1 MNKKIPVIKAIIG
14 NLTYY
19 TGVLSFEDISKY
31 VNPINDEL
39 YKSKSLSDAIQRS
52 ITDNYLSIKEYILNQ
67 EERFFN
73 AIVLAVYDGNP
84 NWIEVELEVEGE
96 AFYNMGFL
104 SLSGEEK
111 IFPVDGQHRVEGIK
125 TALSENSELKNEKVP
140 VIFIGHKKTDEG
152 MKKTRR
158 LFSTLNRYA
167 KPVSPKDIVALDE
180 DDIVA
185 ITTRYIVEN
194 HPLFE
199 RERVVFSLQKGIN
212 STNKKAF
219 TSLITLSDCIDELFK
234 YYFTFYKK
242 TDDFKEYLIKY
253 FPEKKSIG
261 VKAFKRFRPAEQT
274 INDFEQFVNRYWD
287 AVSTLGDIK
296 NYMNNESDQ
305 PVLAYRTKETGGNI
319 LFRPIGILPFIQATV
334 SNAKLY
340 SEINNT
346 DDIDFNTIIDDFRD
360 INFLLNEK
368 PWIHIAWDP
377 HTQNMKT
384 TGNRKLIKLLF
395 LYHANIED
403 TSLLS
408 EKDLDYIKVH
418 YASFVGY
425 DGNIEQIT
433 LDMLLDL

>member
-14 NLTYY
+14 NWTYY

-31 VNPINDEL
+31 ISPINDEL
-39 YKSKSLSDAIQRS
+39 HKSKSLSDAIQRS
-52 ITDNYLSIKEYILNQ
+52 ITDNYLAIKEYILNQ

-84 NWIEVELEVEGE
+84 NWIEVELAVGGE
-96 AFYNMGFL
+96 EFYNMGFL

-125 TALSENSELKNEKVP
+125 TALLEKKELKNEKVP

-199 RERVVFSLQKGIN
+199 KERVVFSLQKGIN
-212 STNKKAF
+212 SSNKKAF

-234 YYFTFYKK
+234 YYFSFYKK
-242 TDDFKEYLIKY
+242 TNDFKEYLEKY
-253 FPEKKSIG
+253 FPNKKSVG
-261 VKAFKRFRPAEQT
+261 VKAYKRFRPSDTT
-274 INDFEQFVNRYWD
+274 IENFGTFVMNYWD
-287 AVSTLGDIK
+287 EVSKLPDIQNYTNNLSEEPAV
-296 NYMNNESDQ
+296 E
-305 PVLAYRTKETGGNI
+305 YRTKESGGNI
-319 LFRPIGILPFIQATV
+319 LFRPIGIIPFVQACV
-334 SNAKLY
+334 ADAKLHNFA
-340 SEINNT
+340 EF
-346 DDIDFNTIIDDFRD
+346 DDVDFNSVIEDFHH
-360 INFLLNEK
+360 INLSLNQK

-377 HTQNMKT
+377 NTKTMKT
-384 TGNRKLIKLLF
+384 TGNKKLIKLLF
-395 LYHANIED
+395 LYYANIAD
-403 TSLLS
+403 TSVLNGS
-408 EKDLDYIKVH
+408 DLEYIKNH
-418 YASFVGY
+418 YASFIGFN
-425 DGNIEQIT
+425 GNLEQIE
-433 LDMLLDL
+433 LRKLLES

>member
-14 NLTYY
+14 NWTYY

-31 VNPINDEL
+31 VSPINDEL
-39 YKSKSLSDAIQRS
+39 HKSKSLSDAIQRS
-52 ITDNYLSIKEYILNQ
+52 ITDNYLAIKEYILNQ

-96 AFYNMGFL
+96 EFYNMGFL

-125 TALSENSELKNEKVP
+125 TALSEKIELKNEKVP
-140 VIFIGHKKTDEG
+140 VIFIGHKKNDEG

-199 RERVVFSLQKGIN
+199 KERVVFSLQKGI
-212 STNKKAF
+212 SSSNKKAF
-219 TSLITLSDCIDELFK
+219 TSLITLADSIEELFK
-234 YYFTFYKK
+234 YYFLFYKK
-242 TDDFKEYLIKY
+242 TNDFKEYLEKY
-253 FPEKKSIG
+253 FPDKKSVG
-261 VKAFKRFRPAEQT
+261 VKAYKRFRPSDAT
-274 INDFEQFVNRYWD
+274 IESFSAFVINYWD
-287 AVSTLGDIK
+287 EVSKLSDIQ
-296 NYMNNESDQ
+296 NYMNSPSEEPAAN
-305 PVLAYRTKETGGNI
+305 YRTKETGGNI
-319 LFRPIGILPFIQATV
+319 LFRPIGILPFVQACV
-334 SNAKLY
+334 ADAKLY
-340 SEINNT
+340 DFTEFDEVDFKDIIKDFSRIN
-346 DDIDFNTIIDDFRD
+346 
-360 INFLLNEK
+360 LSLNEK
-368 PWIHIAWDP
+368 PWIHIVWDP
-377 HTQNMKT
+377 NTKTMKT

-395 LYHANIED
+395 LYYANIDNTAVLNEN
-403 TSLLS
+403 
-408 EKDLDYIKVH
+408 DLEYIKNH
-418 YASFVGY
+418 YASFIGFN
-425 DGNIEQIT
+425 GNLERIE
-433 LDMLLDL
+433 LSELLEL

>member
-14 NLTYY
+14 NWTYY

-39 YKSKSLSDAIQRS
+39 HKSKSLSDAIQRS

-433 LDMLLDL
+433 LDRLLDL

>member
-14 NLTYY
+14 NWIYY
-19 TGVLSFEDISKY
+19 TGVLSFEEISKY
-31 VNPINDEL
+31 VSPINDEL
-39 YKSKSLSDAIQRS
+39 HKSKSLSDAIQRS

-84 NWIEVELEVEGE
+84 NWIETELEVEGE
-96 AFYNMGFL
+96 TFYNMGFL
-104 SLSGEEK
+104 SLSGDEK

-125 TALSENSELKNEKVP
+125 TALSENNELKNEKVP

-199 RERVVFSLQKGIN
+199 KERVVFSLQKGI
-212 STNKKAF
+212 SSANKKAF

-242 TDDFKEYLIKY
+242 TDDFKKYLSKY

-261 VKAFKRFRPAEQT
+261 VKAFKRFRPSEET
-274 INDFEQFVNRYWD
+274 ISDFEQFVNRYWY
-287 AVSTLGDIK
+287 AVSTLSDIK

-305 PVLAYRTKETGGNI
+305 PALAYRTKETGGNI
-319 LFRPIGILPFIQATV
+319 LFRPIGILPFVQATI
-334 SNAKLY
+334 SKAKHNDR
-340 SEINNT
+340 INKIE
-346 DDIDFNTIIDDFRD
+346 DIDFNTIINDFKD

-368 PWIHIAWDP
+368 PWIYVAWDP
-377 HTQNMKT
+377 HTHNMKT

-395 LYHANIED
+395 LYYANSED
-403 TSLLS
+403 ANLLS
-408 EKDLDYIKVH
+408 EQDLDYIKIH
-418 YASFVGY
+418 YASFIGF
-425 DGNIEQIT
+425 DGDIGQIT
-433 LDMLLDL
+433 LARLLDS